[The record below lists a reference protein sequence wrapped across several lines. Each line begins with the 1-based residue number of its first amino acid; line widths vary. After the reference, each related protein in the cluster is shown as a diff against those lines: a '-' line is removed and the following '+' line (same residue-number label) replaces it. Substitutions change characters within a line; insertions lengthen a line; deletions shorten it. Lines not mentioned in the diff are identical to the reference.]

1 MLVCANRLRDIF
13 ETRVLLFEVRAQLA
27 STAAVLEKARFS
39 LKGHCRVGES
49 RHSLRHPPVAF
60 QSFSLINIL
69 NAFMYNG
76 PPFTHSGGCSVVIG
90 HKKPCTTQVRE
101 QATNQRSLLPFHP
114 PGIQLCARCRGRA
127 ESGKWKE
134 DTVAH
139 SVDEG
144 QVQQAVAWLAHGT
157 AKPTL
162 VAVQDSC
169 YTGSS
174 KVCIYFLEKRKSKKR
189 KDDLYNRLLLP
200 HPPK

>member
-1 MLVCANRLRDIF
+1 M
-13 ETRVLLFEVRAQLA
+13 RA
-27 STAAVLEKARFS
+27 
-39 LKGHCRVGES
+39 
-49 RHSLRHPPVAF
+49 
-60 QSFSLINIL
+60 
-69 NAFMYNG
+69 
-76 PPFTHSGGCSVVIG
+76 
-90 HKKPCTTQVRE
+90 
-101 QATNQRSLLPFHP
+101 
-114 PGIQLCARCRGRA
+114 CRGRA

-134 DTVAH
+134 DTVPH

-157 AKPTL
+157 AKITL

-169 YTGSS
+169 YTGSG

>member
-1 MLVCANRLRDIF
+1 MF
-13 ETRVLLFEVRAQLA
+13 LLEGPLQGRRKQTPSA
-27 STAAVLEKARFS
+27 T
-39 LKGHCRVGES
+39 
-49 RHSLRHPPVAF
+49 PTVAF
-60 QSFSLINIL
+60 IQSFSLIKIL

-90 HKKPCTTQVRE
+90 HKKPCTTQMRE

-139 SVDEG
+139 FVDEG

-174 KVCIYFLEKRKSKKR
+174 MEFMYIFFGKEKEHKKS